1 MTRLVS
7 HKFVNSTADHQH
19 GRLIFTC
26 ISLQYSEFI
35 LNSRGLKL
43 FTCRWIPRDD
53 PVALV
58 FLCHGNLLPSGVVY
72 QYEESARAYRV
83 LFNLY
88 AGYSLECS
96 ISMRGKLTSISELY
110 LETFCLLAP
119 SFRMI
124 VTYPENQSVVSW
136 PIPILKQYLMM
147 IQQYLPG
154 TATRLAEA
162 RYAVYGI
169 DYEGHGKSSGLKGY
183 IPSFDNIVKD
193 CNDYFSSTR
202 QRFLFGESMG
212 GAVALLIHRKKPMFW
227 HGAVLV
233 APMCKIS
240 DKMKPPA
247 IFVNLLGTVSR
258 MFPTWGVVPTLNILK
273 NANKNPERREELLQ
287 NPYCYKGRPRL
298 KTAHELLLAST
309 DLEKNLNQVA
319 PLVSPVFST
328 RASFPIDVRLLQVS
342 LPFLL
347 LHGGDDVITDPMV
360 SQALY
365 ESAASADKT
374 FKLYPGMWH
383 ALISGEPPES
393 IELVFSDIIAWLT
406 DRTRSR
412 VSISDVLTESQLFG
426 SSSSTLP

>member
-26 ISLQYSEFI
+26 ISLQYAEFI

-58 FLCHGNLLPSGVVY
+58 FLCHGNILPSG
-72 QYEESARAYRV
+72 
-83 LFNLY
+83 
-88 AGYSLECS
+88 
-96 ISMRGKLTSISELY
+96 
-110 LETFCLLAP
+110 
-119 SFRMI
+119 
-124 VTYPENQSVVSW
+124 
-136 PIPILKQYLMM
+136 
-147 IQQYLPG
+147 QYLPG

-273 NANKNPERREELLQ
+273 NANKNPERREELLR
-287 NPYCYKGRPRL
+287 NPYYYKGRPRL
-298 KTAHELLLAST
+298 KTAHELLLTST

-319 PLVSPVFST
+319 LLVSPVFST

-360 SQALY
+360 SQVLY

-393 IELVFSDIIAWLT
+393 IELVFSDIIRLAERPDAKPRVDIRCVDRESALWELLLHPTLT
-406 DRTRSR
+406 VGAFVDSSLMR
-412 VSISDVLTESQLFG
+412 VVGAS
-426 SSSSTLP
+426 